1 MSAATTRIAT
11 SGIYYPVFV
20 DSANGVAAAET
31 LWTSTGNISMNPASG
46 SITATSF
53 TGSLRGTASF
63 ATTAPLYLP
72 LAGGSMTGDINAAGR
87 TFQFQDLILGFGTT
101 QGTIKTDGTKYIGMF
116 PTNTVEST
124 RFLANG
130 NVIHGTTFT
139 DTGYRLQV
147 SASTAPSGALYVVG
161 TSLFSGSLT
170 VGNVTSTPST
180 ENTLNVY
187 PPIISGT
194 GEGGQILLAASGGL
208 YTSASM
214 LDTWQD
220 NFRILKGTNT
230 AGSTAQAF
238 AVNLHNGNVTAGGT
252 ISPSAWTAGQTIQT
266 KLYNASDLSFTTNY
280 TNATNTYSS
289 IVSGTYTPLSTSSYI
304 LFEVYAMYDVNG
316 GGGDSFFSQITWNG
330 AEIGVQRQVWANGAG
345 GGTRSGTLFPLVGRV
360 TNGSLTGYTWA
371 VNTRRDSSDDTITVY
386 PNAGFYVKIT
396 EIGR

>member
-1 MSAATTRIAT
+1 
-11 SGIYYPVFV
+11 
-20 DSANGVAAAET
+20 
-31 LWTSTGNISMNPASG
+31 
-46 SITATSF
+46 
-53 TGSLRGTASF
+53 
-63 ATTAPLYLP
+63 
-72 LAGGSMTGDINAAGR
+72 MTGDINAAGR

-266 KLYNASDLSFTTNY
+266 KLYSASDLSFTTNY